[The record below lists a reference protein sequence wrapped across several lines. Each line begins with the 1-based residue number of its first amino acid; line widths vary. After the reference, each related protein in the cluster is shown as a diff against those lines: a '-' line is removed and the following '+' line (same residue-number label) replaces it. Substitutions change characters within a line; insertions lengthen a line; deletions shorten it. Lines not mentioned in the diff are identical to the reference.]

1 LKSQIAISSL
11 RLHRWG
17 GRRSFPLAFTEH
29 GALMAANVLNSRRAI
44 EMSIYVV
51 RAFVRLR
58 QTLAAN
64 KDLAQKLDTLERK
77 VERLALKHDALA
89 TQTRSQFKQP
99 VDAMRRLM
107 SPPEPARRPIGF
119 VTPR

>member
-1 LKSQIAISSL
+1 
-11 RLHRWG
+11 
-17 GRRSFPLAFTEH
+17 
-29 GALMAANVLNSRRAI
+29 MAANVLNSRRAI

-89 TQTRSQFKQP
+89 TQTRSQFKQL